1 LPTVGTVAL
10 CGSTVPCGVYAAS
23 VLGRAGVVIPE
34 SHVTRGTDATTTLG
48 AVSTGDADAAV
59 VYATDGVAAGRAVTT
74 VPIPA
79 DQNVTAVYP
88 IAPLARSGSPRLAAA
103 FVRFVRSATGG
114 RILVRNG
121 FGAP

>member
-1 LPTVGTVAL
+1 VA
-10 CGSTVPCGVYAAS
+10 
-23 VLGRAGVVIPE
+23 IPE
-34 SHVTRGTDATTTLG
+34 DRVTRGTDATTTLG
-48 AVSTGDADAAV
+48 AVVTGDADAAV
-59 VYATDGVAAGRAVTT
+59 VYVSDGVAAGRSVTT
-74 VPIPA
+74 VTIPA

-103 FVRFVRSATGG
+103 FVRFVRSAAGG